1 MKPARGVHS
10 KVDEVV
16 HAPSVEKGSTM
27 ATRSIIHLSDLH
39 IGRGEKVNRRAAALV
54 REIPR
59 SFPGVPVLITGDLTN
74 SATKRQFKE
83 TRRLLDRLAE
93 TNPVLMVPGNHDYAW
108 HGVIRRKGSWQEW
121 LEHLGTP
128 LGWGTPDTPW
138 MEPSHE
144 PVDVDGVGVWK
155 NGPIVYFGVDSGDP
169 DDHEHT
175 SRGWISPQLAQGLK
189 SVLERYQGKTRIAL
203 VHHHP
208 FKHGAFSKMKGAE
221 RFMDA
226 VKGNC
231 ELLLFGH
238 KHEYGLWWQRGTIPL
253 IIASHKST
261 NLLLSGDCLAV
272 TVIDINNPGGT
283 DVSFSHR
290 LAVFC

>member
-1 MKPARGVHS
+1 MPGIADRAG
-10 KVDEVV
+10 
-16 HAPSVEKGSTM
+16 KGITM
-27 ATRSIIHLSDLH
+27 AKKSIILLSDLH
-39 IGRGEKVNRRAAALV
+39 VGRGRKVNRRAAALV

-59 SFPGVPVLITGDLTN
+59 SFSGVPVLITGDLTD
-74 SATKRQFKE
+74 SATKKQFKD
-83 TRRLLDRLAE
+83 TRELLNRLAK

-108 HGVIRRKGSWQEW
+108 HGIILRKGSWKEW
-121 LEHLGTP
+121 LKYLGTP

-144 PVDVDGVGVWK
+144 PVGVDGVGVWK
-155 NGPIVYFGVDSGDP
+155 DGPIVYFGVDSGDP

-189 SVLERYQGKTRIAL
+189 TSLQKYAGKTRIVL

-208 FKHGAFSKMKGAE
+208 FKHAQFTKMKGAQ
-221 RFMDA
+221 RFMAA

-238 KHEYGLWWQRGTIPL
+238 KHEYGLWWNRDSIPL
-253 IIASHKST
+253 AVASHKST

-272 TVIDINNPGGT
+272 TVIDIDKPGT
-283 DVSFSHR
+283 ENVSFSHR
-290 LAVFC
+290 LAVLIR